1 MPEQATTS
9 TPRILK
15 LTTSNAPNGHT
26 GGATVRRP
34 GGLRFFPL
42 WDPHSKAPAMRNILK
57 HLLTIGTFSL
67 AAHALAA
74 SPKPTIVLVHG
85 AFAGSSSWNGVVADL
100 SKKGYTV
107 VAAANPLRGV
117 ASDGAYVAAL
127 AKSING
133 PVVLVGH
140 SYGGAVI
147 TAAANDVPN
156 VKALVYVAAFAP
168 DQGESALDLTGK
180 FPGSTL
186 PPTLAAPV
194 KLPDGGEDLYVQQ
207 DKFPKQFAADVPLA
221 QAQAMAATQRPVSA
235 AALKE
240 AAPAPAWKKVPSW
253 SIYGTG
259 DLNIPPQAM
268 AFMSERAQSKKT
280 VVVKNGS
287 HALMVSHPHEVA
299 ALIQEAAGH

>member
-1 MPEQATTS
+1 M
-9 TPRILK
+9 RKILK
-15 LTTSNAPNGHT
+15 GLLA
-26 GGATVRRP
+26 VRT
-34 GGLRFFPL
+34 L
-42 WDPHSKAPAMRNILK
+42 
-57 HLLTIGTFSL
+57 SL
-67 AAHALAA
+67 AAASAFAA
-74 SPKPTIVLVHG
+74 DSKPTIVLVHG
-85 AFAGSSSWNGVVADL
+85 AFAGSSSWNGVYAEL

-107 VAAANPLRGV
+107 IAAANPLRSV
-117 ASDGAYVAAL
+117 AGDGAAVAAL

-147 TAAANDVPN
+147 TAAANGLSN

-194 KLPDGGEDLYVQQ
+194 KLADGGEDLYVQQ

-221 QAQAMAATQRPVSA
+221 QSRAMAATQRPIAA

-240 AAPAPAWKKVPSW
+240 AAPAPAWKAVPSW

-268 AFMSERAQSKKT
+268 AFMAERAQSKKT

-287 HALMVSHPHEVA
+287 HALMVSHPKEVA
-299 ALIQEAAGH
+299 ALIQEAVAN